1 MLSSASMA
9 IWLQKGKLIEV
20 KTHWK
25 DTIKP
30 TFWRRRSRLLH
41 NLGNSM
47 YPKKIC
53 VKALVV
59 IIVGFISFCHA
70 CPLRADA
77 NSWSWTTTGDGI
89 LQVGYGQGTNFPQYA
104 ALDLK
109 SGYLRLIYDQT
120 SVWGTS
126 VVLPPIV
133 WEEGQKGPYQ
143 GCQITP
149 TTSTV
154 GSDLLILFTGTITG
168 TISTL
173 SFEGTVLISPPANDS
188 ISAAVSISTSG
199 SITLDNNH
207 ASEAFKLV
215 MLSSMHISSD
225 KWDAQSAFAG
235 TQTYQLPDSGWIISP
250 AVNCTE
256 FGLNGGTSKWKT
268 NAPTVKIKLCQ
279 SQQVTGWVTASID
292 TNDDNVGFWAASNSV
307 LSSWSYTITAI
318 KQYHSPTGVYLFLL
332 PD

>member
-1 MLSSASMA
+1 MA

-30 TFWRRRSRLLH
+30 TFWRQRSRLLH

-77 NSWSWTTTGDGI
+77 NSWSWTTTDNGI

-109 SGYLRLIYDQT
+109 SGFLRLIYSQT

-126 VVLPPIV
+126 VVLTPSF
-133 WEEGQKGPYQ
+133 WTGGTYFQ
-143 GCQITP
+143 GCQITA
-149 TTSTV
+149 TTSTL
-154 GSDLLILFTGTITG
+154 GSDLLISFTG

-173 SFEGTVLISPPANDS
+173 SFQGNVLISPPANNS

-199 SITLDNNH
+199 SLTLDNR
-207 ASEAFKLV
+207 ASEAFKPV

-256 FGLNGGTSKWKT
+256 FGLYGGTSKWKS
-268 NAPTVKIKLCQ
+268 NAPTVKIKLSQ
-279 SQQVTGWVTASID
+279 SQQVTGWVTASSNP
-292 TNDDNVGFWAASNSV
+292 NDDNVGFWAASNSV

-318 KQYHSPTGVYLFLL
+318 KQYHSPTGVYLLLL